1 MKVSINQVKI
11 NRVGINTAQV
21 RGIRLSSAVADRGHK
36 VDFPFSDSLVDYWNF
51 GGKSNFDKDRTT
63 VTGLLGNVLTA
74 YNFGWSLMSGY
85 GGYNENYN
93 NFKKTSGIIGIF
105 TNTDHSIH
113 ISKVI
118 IAGNP
123 VTGILYKAGETSP
136 EQQIKITGL
145 LEGQY
150 ARIDYHYD
158 YPNNVKPME
167 SGTLIK
173 IVKDGIYTI
182 PSFTFPSDIKT
193 GESTKINFNFVG
205 DTDITIEQIPL
216 YEGAIVTDGVDDY
229 LKLDKVGYKVGTVII
244 KFKPINIKPN
254 IVNSIVNI
262 HTDEVALQ
270 YDISGVINSNF
281 TTYKNYEQYGVGIF
295 NVDKNAITPL
305 TLGCKLSNSGSPMEY
320 CNLAL
325 YSIAIY
331 DRTLSDQ
338 EVQEVINFI
347 NYGTTNPIFALNF
360 DNFAYK
366 AVDYPDFA
374 TGKVTT
380 NKIVVDST
388 TETFNG
394 AIAVAMNPEAD
405 TGEPIEV
412 PSYKIKVTGLNKY
425 SVGEGN
431 WAVGLMGMMID
442 STKDPWTYP
451 ISKDG
456 VYDIP
461 AISLSDGIYNLGI
474 MAQIAIDKPIEI
486 EVLYDKNVTKSFPE
500 NKQIFP

>member
-21 RGIRLSSAVADRGHK
+21 RGIRLGSASKGGQTS
-36 VDFPFSDSLVDYWNF
+36 PFHPSLVDYWNF
-51 GGKSNFDKDRTT
+51 KGKSNFDKDRNAIK
-63 VTGLLGNVLTA
+63 GIKGEILTA
-74 YNFGWSLMSGY
+74 YNLGWSLGSGY
-85 GGYNENYN
+85 GLFKENYLTYN
-93 NFKKTSGIIGIF
+93 KAQNVFVTD
-105 TNTDHSIH
+105 DHSVTIMNFVPANNW
-113 ISKVI
+113 ILSKY
-118 IAGNP
+118 GNSQLNATRIR
-123 VTGILYKAGETSP
+123 VTGLTANNQLAYGYSPTNDGARVLMAIPSDGEYDLPKSVVNTQTYSVGFIVQNALSQNVTI
-136 EQQIKITGL
+136 QQIP
-145 LEGQY
+145 E
-150 ARIDYHYD
+150 
-158 YPNNVKPME
+158 
-167 SGTLIK
+167 
-173 IVKDGIYTI
+173 
-182 PSFTFPSDIKT
+182 
-193 GESTKINFNFVG
+193 
-205 DTDITIEQIPL
+205 
-216 YEGAIVTDGVDDY
+216 YEGAIVTDGIDDY
-229 LKLDKVGYKVGTVII
+229 LKLNKVGYKVGTIII

-254 IVNSIVNI
+254 IVNSILNI

-270 YDISGVINSNF
+270 YDTSGVLNNNF
-281 TTYKNYEQYGVGIF
+281 TTYKNYGEYSVGTF
-295 NVDKNAITPL
+295 NIDKNAATPL
-305 TLGCKLSNSGSPMEY
+305 TLGCKLRNSGSPMEY
-320 CNLAL
+320 SNV
-325 YSIAIY
+325 AIY
-331 DRTLSDQ
+331 SVAIYQNVLTAEKIQ
-338 EVQEVINFI
+338 KEINVMK
-347 NYGTTNPIFALNF
+347 YGTPNPVFALNF

-412 PSYKIKVTGLNKY
+412 PSYKIKVTGLNQY

-442 STKDPWTYP
+442 STKEPWTYP
-451 ISKDG
+451 IYKDG

-461 AISLSDGIYNLGI
+461 AISLSDRIYNLGI
-474 MAQIAIDKPIEI
+474 MAQIAIGKPIGI

>member
-1 MKVSINQVKI
+1 MKVSINQV
-11 NRVGINTAQV
+11 NVSRVGINTARIQ
-21 RGIRLSSAVADRGHK
+21 RIRLGSASKGGQTS
-36 VDFPFSDSLVDYWNF
+36 PFHPSLVDYWNF
-51 GGKSNFDKDRTT
+51 KGKRNFDKDRNTIK
-63 VTGLLGNVLTA
+63 GIKGEILTA
-74 YNFGWSLMSGY
+74 YNFGWSLGSGY
-85 GGYNENYN
+85 GLFKENYLTYN
-93 NFKKTSGIIGIF
+93 KAQNVFVTD
-105 TNTDHSIH
+105 DHSVTIMNFVPANNW
-113 ISKVI
+113 ILSKY
-118 IAGNP
+118 GNSQLNATRIR
-123 VTGILYKAGETSP
+123 VTGLTANNQLAYGYSPTNDGARVLMAIPSDGEYDLPKSVVNTQTYSVGFIVQNALSQNVTI
-136 EQQIKITGL
+136 QQIP
-145 LEGQY
+145 E
-150 ARIDYHYD
+150 
-158 YPNNVKPME
+158 
-167 SGTLIK
+167 
-173 IVKDGIYTI
+173 
-182 PSFTFPSDIKT
+182 
-193 GESTKINFNFVG
+193 
-205 DTDITIEQIPL
+205 
-216 YEGAIVTDGVDDY
+216 YEGAIVTDGIDDY
-229 LKLDKVGYKVGTVII
+229 LKLDKVGYKVGTIII

-254 IVNSIVNI
+254 IVNSILNI

-270 YDISGVINSNF
+270 YDTSGVLNNNF
-281 TTYKNYEQYGVGIF
+281 TTYKNYGEYSVGTF
-295 NVDKNAITPL
+295 NIDKNAATPL
-305 TLGCKLSNSGSPMEY
+305 TLGCKLSNSGRPMEY
-320 CNLAL
+320 SNV
-325 YSIAIY
+325 AIY
-331 DRTLSDQ
+331 SVAIYQNVLTAEEIQ
-338 EVQEVINFI
+338 KEINVME
-347 NYGTTNPIFALNF
+347 YGTPNPVFALNF

-412 PSYKIKVTGLNKY
+412 PFYKIKVTGLNQY

>member
-21 RGIRLSSAVADRGHK
+21 REIRLSSAVANRGHK

-85 GGYNENYN
+85 GGYNENYLKY
-93 NFKKTSGIIGIF
+93 KKPANVFVTD
-105 TNTDHSIH
+105 DHSITIMNFVPANTFVAYQYDTDH
-113 ISKVI
+113 IKATKVR
-118 IAGNP
+118 
-123 VTGILYKAGETSP
+123 VTGLTATDQLTYEYCPSDGGSRAVFPIPEDGE
-136 EQQIKITGL
+136 
-145 LEGQY
+145 
-150 ARIDYHYD
+150 YD
-158 YPNNVKPME
+158 LHE
-167 SGTLIK
+167 SIQSSSGTPGYNVGFAVRNAL
-173 IVKDGIYTI
+173 
-182 PSFTFPSDIKT
+182 
-193 GESTKINFNFVG
+193 TKNV
-205 DTDITIEQIPL
+205 TIEQIPL

-229 LKLDKVGYKVGTVII
+229 LKLDKVGYKVRTVII

-254 IVNSIVNI
+254 TVNSIVNI

-270 YDISGVINSNF
+270 YDASGVISSNF
-281 TTYKNYEQYGVGIF
+281 TTYKNYEEYGVGTF
-295 NVDKNAITPL
+295 NIDRNAATPL

-331 DRTLSDQ
+331 DRALSDQ

-412 PSYKIKVTGLNKY
+412 PSYKIKVTGLNQY

-456 VYDIP
+456 VYDVP

-474 MAQIAIDKPIEI
+474 MAQIAIDKPIGI

>member
-11 NRVGINTAQV
+11 NRVGINTPQV

-74 YNFGWSLMSGY
+74 YNFGWNLMSGY
-85 GGYNENYN
+85 GGYNENYLTYSKVEN
-93 NFKKTSGIIGIF
+93 VFVTD
-105 TNTDHSIH
+105 DHSIT
-113 ISKVI
+113 IMNFVPANNWVVSKYGDSAFKSTKI
-118 IAGNP
+118 K
-123 VTGILYKAGETSP
+123 VTGLTADNQLEYGYSP
-136 EQQIKITGL
+136 S
-145 LEGQY
+145 LEG
-150 ARIDYHYD
+150 ARVMMPI
-158 YPNNVKPME
+158 P
-167 SGTLIK
+167 
-173 IVKDGIYTI
+173 KDGIYDL
-182 PSFTFPSDIKT
+182 P
-193 GESTKINFNFVG
+193 ESVVNQATYSIGFFLRSALTKNV
-205 DTDITIEQIPL
+205 TIEQIPL
-216 YEGAIVTDGVDDY
+216 YEGAIVTDGVNDY
-229 LKLDKVGYKVGTVII
+229 LKLDKVGYKIGTIII
-244 KFKPINIKPN
+244 KFVPIK
-254 IVNSIVNI
+254 
-262 HTDEVALQ
+262 
-270 YDISGVINSNF
+270 
-281 TTYKNYEQYGVGIF
+281 F
-295 NVDKNAITPL
+295 NVGWNVVFDNNKYDSPNRNF
-305 TLGCKLSNSGSPMEY
+305 LGYSSIIENRGTTMFGSNYGDY
-320 CNLAL
+320 LAL
-325 YSIAIY
+325 YHNTPKQANDSLYISSSYTESFTAKEFFSMALYDIAIY
-331 DRTLSDQ
+331 QDVLTAEEIQ
-338 EVQEVINFI
+338 KEINVME
-347 NYGTTNPIFALNF
+347 YGTPNPVFALNF

-388 TETFNG
+388 TENFNG

-412 PSYKIKVTGLNKY
+412 PSYKIKVTGLNQY

-474 MAQIAIDKPIEI
+474 MAQIAINKPIGI

>member
-51 GGKSNFDKDRTT
+51 GGKSNFDKDGTT

-85 GGYNENYN
+85 GGYNENYLKY
-93 NFKKTSGIIGIF
+93 KKAANVFVTD
-105 TNTDHSIH
+105 DHSITIMNFVPANTFVAYQYDTDH
-113 ISKVI
+113 IKATKVR
-118 IAGNP
+118 
-123 VTGILYKAGETSP
+123 VTGLTATDQLTYEYRPSDGGSRAVFPIPEDGEYDLP
-136 EQQIKITGL
+136 ESIQSS
-145 LEGQY
+145 
-150 ARIDYHYD
+150 
-158 YPNNVKPME
+158 
-167 SGTLIK
+167 SGTPGYNVGFAVRNAL
-173 IVKDGIYTI
+173 
-182 PSFTFPSDIKT
+182 
-193 GESTKINFNFVG
+193 TKNV
-205 DTDITIEQIPL
+205 TIEQIPL

-229 LKLDKVGYKVGTVII
+229 LKLDKVGYKVGTIII

-254 IVNSIVNI
+254 IVNSILNI

-270 YDISGVINSNF
+270 YDTSGVLNNNF
-281 TTYKNYEQYGVGIF
+281 TTYKNYGEYSVGTF
-295 NVDKNAITPL
+295 NIDKNAATPL
-305 TLGCKLSNSGSPMEY
+305 TLGCKLSNSGRPMEY
-320 CNLAL
+320 SNV
-325 YSIAIY
+325 AIY
-331 DRTLSDQ
+331 SVAIYQNVLTAEEIQ
-338 EVQEVINFI
+338 KEINVME
-347 NYGTTNPIFALNF
+347 YDTPNPVFALNF

-388 TETFNG
+388 TETFTG
-394 AIAVAMNPEAD
+394 AIALAKDPEAT
-405 TGEPIEV
+405 TGDPIEV
-412 PSYKIKVTGLNKY
+412 SAYKLKVTGIDAYNNPDGIWGIALMPAKIND
-425 SVGEGN
+425 ENTGN
-431 WAVGLMGMMID
+431 WD
-442 STKDPWTYP
+442 SP
-451 ISKDG
+451 IPIYKDG

-461 AISLSDGIYNLGI
+461 AILKEDRVYNMGIVS
-474 MAQIAIDKPIEI
+474 QIVINKPIEI

>member
-21 RGIRLSSAVADRGHK
+21 RGIRLGSASKGGQTS
-36 VDFPFSDSLVDYWNF
+36 PFHPSLVDYWNF
-51 GGKSNFDKDRTT
+51 KGKSNFDKDRNTIK
-63 VTGLLGNVLTA
+63 GIKGELLTA
-74 YNFGWSLMSGY
+74 YNFGWSLGSGY
-85 GGYNENYN
+85 GLFKENYLTYN
-93 NFKKTSGIIGIF
+93 KAQNVFVTD
-105 TNTDHSIH
+105 DHSVTIMNFVPANNW
-113 ISKVI
+113 ILSKY
-118 IAGNP
+118 GNSQLNATRIR
-123 VTGILYKAGETSP
+123 VTGLTANNQLAYGYSPTNDGARVLMAIPSDGEYDLPKSVVNTQTYSVGFIVQNALSQNVTI
-136 EQQIKITGL
+136 QQIP
-145 LEGQY
+145 E
-150 ARIDYHYD
+150 
-158 YPNNVKPME
+158 
-167 SGTLIK
+167 
-173 IVKDGIYTI
+173 
-182 PSFTFPSDIKT
+182 
-193 GESTKINFNFVG
+193 
-205 DTDITIEQIPL
+205 
-216 YEGAIVTDGVDDY
+216 YEGAIVTDGIDDY
-229 LKLDKVGYKVGTVII
+229 LKLDKVGYKVGTIII

-254 IVNSIVNI
+254 IVNSILNI

-270 YDISGVINSNF
+270 YDTSGVLNNNF
-281 TTYKNYEQYGVGIF
+281 TTYKNYGEYSVGTF
-295 NVDKNAITPL
+295 NIDKNAATPL

-320 CNLAL
+320 SNV
-325 YSIAIY
+325 AIY
-331 DRTLSDQ
+331 SVAIYQNVLTAEEIQ
-338 EVQEVINFI
+338 KEINVMK
-347 NYGTTNPIFALNF
+347 YGTPNPVFALNF

-412 PSYKIKVTGLNKY
+412 PSYKIKVTGLNQY

-451 ISKDG
+451 IYKDG

>member
-11 NRVGINTAQV
+11 NRVGINTSQV
-21 RGIRLSSAVADRGHK
+21 RGIRLGSASKGGQTS
-36 VDFPFSDSLVDYWNF
+36 PFHPSLVDYWSFKGKINSDKYRNTIKGIK
-51 GGKSNFDKDRTT
+51 GGI
-63 VTGLLGNVLTA
+63 LTA
-74 YNFGWSLMSGY
+74 YNFGWSLGSGY
-85 GGYNENYN
+85 GLFKENYLTYN
-93 NFKKTSGIIGIF
+93 KAQNVFVTD
-105 TNTDHSIH
+105 DHSIT
-113 ISKVI
+113 IMNFVPANNWILSKY
-118 IAGNP
+118 GNSHLNTTRVR
-123 VTGILYKAGETSP
+123 VTGLTANNQLAYGYSP
-136 EQQIKITGL
+136 TNDG
-145 LEGQY
+145 
-150 ARIDYHYD
+150 AR
-158 YPNNVKPME
+158 VLMA
-167 SGTLIK
+167 
-173 IVKDGIYTI
+173 I
-182 PSFTFPSDIKT
+182 PSD
-193 GESTKINFNFVG
+193 GEYDLPESVVNTTSYNVGFIVQNALTKNV
-205 DTDITIEQIPL
+205 TIEQIPL

-229 LKLDKVGYKVGTVII
+229 LKLDKVGYKVRTIII
-244 KFKPINIKPN
+244 KFKTINIKPN
-254 IVNSIVNI
+254 IVNSILNI

-270 YDISGVINSNF
+270 YDTSGVLYSNF
-281 TTYKNYEQYGVGIF
+281 TTYKNYGEYSVGIF
-295 NVDKNAITPL
+295 NMDRNAAIPL
-305 TLGCKLSNSGSPMEY
+305 TLGCKLSSIPYRPMEY
-320 CNLAL
+320 SNV
-325 YSIAIY
+325 AIY
-331 DRTLSDQ
+331 SVAIYQNVLTAEEIQ
-338 EVQEVINFI
+338 KEINVMQ
-347 NYGTTNPIFALNF
+347 YDTPNPVFALNF

-412 PSYKIKVTGLNKY
+412 PSYKIKVTGLNQY

>member
-11 NRVGINTAQV
+11 NRVGINTSQV
-21 RGIRLSSAVADRGHK
+21 RGIRLGSASKGGQTS
-36 VDFPFSDSLVDYWNF
+36 PFHPSLVDYWSFKGKINSDKYRNTIKGIK
-51 GGKSNFDKDRTT
+51 GGI
-63 VTGLLGNVLTA
+63 LTA
-74 YNFGWSLMSGY
+74 YNFGWSLGSGY
-85 GGYNENYN
+85 GLFRENYLTYN
-93 NFKKTSGIIGIF
+93 KAQNVYVTD
-105 TNTDHSIH
+105 DHSVTIMNFVPANNW
-113 ISKVI
+113 ILSKY
-118 IAGNP
+118 GNSQLNATRIR
-123 VTGILYKAGETSP
+123 VTGLTANNQLAYGYSPTNDGARVLMAIPSDGEYDLPKSVVNTQTYSVGFIVQNALSQNVTI
-136 EQQIKITGL
+136 QQIP
-145 LEGQY
+145 E
-150 ARIDYHYD
+150 
-158 YPNNVKPME
+158 
-167 SGTLIK
+167 
-173 IVKDGIYTI
+173 
-182 PSFTFPSDIKT
+182 
-193 GESTKINFNFVG
+193 
-205 DTDITIEQIPL
+205 
-216 YEGAIVTDGVDDY
+216 YEGAIVTDGIDDY
-229 LKLDKVGYKVGTVII
+229 LKLDKVGYKVGTIII

-254 IVNSIVNI
+254 IVNCILNI
-262 HTDEVALQ
+262 HTDEVTLQ
-270 YDISGVINSNF
+270 YNTYGLLYNNF
-281 TTYKNYEQYGVGIF
+281 TTYKNYGEYSVGTF
-295 NVDKNAITPL
+295 NIDINAAIPL
-305 TLGCKLSNSGSPMEY
+305 TLGCKLSSISYRPMEY
-320 CNLAL
+320 SNV
-325 YSIAIY
+325 AIY
-331 DRTLSDQ
+331 SVAIYQNVLTAEEIQ
-338 EVQEVINFI
+338 KEINVME
-347 NYGTTNPIFALNF
+347 YDTPNPVFALNF

-412 PSYKIKVTGLNKY
+412 PSYKIKVTGLNQY

-442 STKDPWTYP
+442 STKDPWTYT

-486 EVLYDKNVTKSFPE
+486 EVLYDKNIAKSFPE

>member
-11 NRVGINTAQV
+11 NRVGINTAYV
-21 RGIRLSSAVADRGHK
+21 RGIRLGSASKGGQTS
-36 VDFPFSDSLVDYWNF
+36 PFHPSLVDYWNF
-51 GGKSNFDKDRTT
+51 KGKNNFDKDRNAIK
-63 VTGLLGNVLTA
+63 GIKGEILTA
-74 YNFGWSLMSGY
+74 YNFGWSLGSGY
-85 GGYNENYN
+85 GLFKENYLTYN
-93 NFKKTSGIIGIF
+93 KAQNVFVTD
-105 TNTDHSIH
+105 DHSVMIMNFVPANNW
-113 ISKVI
+113 ILSKY
-118 IAGNP
+118 GNSQLNATRIR
-123 VTGILYKAGETSP
+123 VTGLTANNQLAYGYSPTNDGARVLMAIPSDGEYDLPKSVVNTQTYSVGFIVQNALSQNVTI
-136 EQQIKITGL
+136 QQIP
-145 LEGQY
+145 E
-150 ARIDYHYD
+150 
-158 YPNNVKPME
+158 
-167 SGTLIK
+167 
-173 IVKDGIYTI
+173 
-182 PSFTFPSDIKT
+182 
-193 GESTKINFNFVG
+193 
-205 DTDITIEQIPL
+205 
-216 YEGAIVTDGVDDY
+216 YEGAIVTDGIDDY
-229 LKLDKVGYKVGTVII
+229 LKLDKVGYKVGTIII

-254 IVNSIVNI
+254 IVNSILNI

-270 YDISGVINSNF
+270 YDTSGVLNNNF
-281 TTYKNYEQYGVGIF
+281 TTYKNYGEYSVGTF
-295 NVDKNAITPL
+295 NIDKNAATPL
-305 TLGCKLSNSGSPMEY
+305 TLGCKLSNSYRPMEY
-320 CNLAL
+320 SNV
-325 YSIAIY
+325 AIY
-331 DRTLSDQ
+331 SVAIYQNVLTAEEIQ
-338 EVQEVINFI
+338 KEINVME
-347 NYGTTNPIFALNF
+347 YDTPNPVFVLNF

-412 PSYKIKVTGLNKY
+412 PSYKIKVTGLNQY

-474 MAQIAIDKPIEI
+474 MAQIAIDKPIGI